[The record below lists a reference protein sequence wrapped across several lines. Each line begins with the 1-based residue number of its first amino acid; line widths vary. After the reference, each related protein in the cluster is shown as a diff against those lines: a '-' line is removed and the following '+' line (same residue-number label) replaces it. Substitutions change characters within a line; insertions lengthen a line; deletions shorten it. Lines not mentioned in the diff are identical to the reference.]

1 MSLDIKTSLSTQGYA
16 IYKYK
21 FTENELDEIKNDLTI
36 KPFTCPGYGNEEDVT
51 PYKLYKENADKLY
64 IPWFYGRNKFGIPDI
79 NKRPEPESI
88 SIEWSAER
96 SMRPYQKDIIKK
108 YLDEAKEIGGG
119 IISVGCGR
127 GKCLAEG
134 TIIPLFGGNSKKVEE
149 LVIGDLLIG
158 DDGSSRRIISL
169 GSGISEMYEI
179 SPLDTSFD
187 YDLDKNLD
195 KNFIPY
201 TVNEDH
207 ILTLSRDIKNCNDTF
222 SCITIDIPIKDFMLL
237 PPEIQDIYRGIKT
250 PLKYICSDYI
260 NSNNRNPNNKNSN
273 YNFKK
278 INFNIF
284 CESELENFEA
294 YNIGYELA
302 KIIYKQKTFNISKF
316 IDYIKSKI
324 CICNIKYNVDLYLG
338 FMKYFYDKVDVRQY
352 IPINENNINF
362 KITYTPFY
370 PYIIPINENNKN
382 FGIIE
387 IILKSIG
394 ILYTYTFSKSK
405 TEISSNDVNIKYI
418 SVLYDEYNIA
428 IKKPIKI
435 TPKGQ
440 GKYYGFE
447 LETNS
452 NGRFILSDR
461 TITHNTVM
469 GLKIAQELG
478 VKTLILIHKDFL
490 KNQWEE
496 RIKEYLP
503 EARIGYIQGKTLD
516 IHRKDIVLAMIQSL
530 SDPRKDKDYPANL
543 FESFGL
549 VIADE
554 CHHLAARQ
562 FCRSLA
568 KYPFKYTLG
577 LSATPDRADGLTR
590 VFKHFLGD
598 IVYKDTEIKKTAEDI
613 ALEHIPDSTVEIYIY
628 KNNGN
633 VKYSKEELNYKKKAD
648 IVKMKSNVAN
658 CKERTEFIL
667 SFLPRLILEGRTIL
681 ILSCRRAHIDQIE
694 TMINDM
700 KIPECTVGQYVGGMK
715 QEHLDISASK
725 RVIVAT
731 YDMAEEAFDCKTLN
745 TLIYATP
752 HKNIKQAVGRI
763 LREEKKKRKLIPL
776 IIDVQEVFSTF
787 KGWNKLRETYYK
799 KAGYPMKI
807 YEAYVKTVCGKPSKP
822 EIKFIR
828 NLVYKNTKKCKA
840 KNDGVDDVQDL
851 ENPVRTSDA
860 DDADDADDDKNTVI
874 DF

>member
-1 MSLDIKTSLSTQGYA
+1 MSLNLVVDLDIKTSLSSQGYA
-16 IYKYK
+16 IYKNK
-21 FTENELDEIKNDLTI
+21 ITLVELKVIQNDLTI
-36 KPFTCPGYGNEEDVT
+36 IPFVCPGYGSEEDT
-51 PYKLYKENADKLY
+51 PYKIYKENVEKIYVPYHYGVNNFGKPHKIKL
-64 IPWFYGRNKFGIPDI
+64 
-79 NKRPEPESI
+79 PEPEAI
-88 SIEWSAER
+88 NITFSIERA
-96 SMRPYQKDIIKK
+96 MRPYQKDIIKT
-108 YLDEAKEIGGG
+108 YLDKAKEIGGG

-127 GKCLAEG
+127 GKCLAKG
-134 TIIPLFGGNSKKVEE
+134 TMIPLSNGNSKKVED
-149 LVIGDLLIG
+149 LVIGDN
-158 DDGSSRRIISL
+158 IINDHYTNDIYYEQSILSL

-179 SPLDTSFD
+179 SPDYTIENKDSILGQELNNNISSFT
-187 YDLDKNLD
+187 
-195 KNFIPY
+195 PY

-207 ILTLSRDIKNCNDTF
+207 ILTLSKTISKYNKISTIKV
-222 SCITIDIPIKDFMLL
+222 DIPIKDFMAL
-237 PPEIQDIYRGIKT
+237 PVEIQDTYRN
-250 PLKYICSDYI
+250 I
-260 NSNNRNPNNKNSN
+260 NSP
-273 YNFKK
+273 F
-278 INFNIF
+278 
-284 CESELENFEA
+284 
-294 YNIGYELA
+294 
-302 KIIYKQKTFNISKF
+302 
-316 IDYIKSKI
+316 
-324 CICNIKYNVDLYLG
+324 
-338 FMKYFYDKVDVRQY
+338 
-352 IPINENNINF
+352 NNINSVSANNIYHHDEYLTFSDIDFNDFGILNKIEPYDFGHKFALTILKNKIYNISQFTEYIQTKINKF
-362 KITYTPFY
+362 KYFCNFYNGFINCMHTKYNRKVENQSEYPFILPISETNNSFNIIQFILKNIGITY
-370 PYIIPINENNKN
+370 
-382 FGIIE
+382 
-387 IILKSIG
+387 S
-394 ILYTYTFSKSK
+394 LYTIK
-405 TEISSNDVNIKYI
+405 NIKYI
-418 SVLYDEYNIA
+418 KILYDERIVSVK
-428 IKKPIKI
+428 IPIKI
-435 TPKGQ
+435 THKGQ
-440 GKYYGFE
+440 GEYYGFE
-447 LETNS
+447 LGQNINGFAINYNC
-452 NGRFILSDR
+452 NGRFLLSDR

-633 VKYSKEELNYKKKAD
+633 AKYSKEELNYKKKAD

-725 RVIVAT
+725 RIIVAT

-807 YEAYVKTVCGKPSKP
+807 YEADVKTVCGKPSKP

-828 NLVYKNTKKCKA
+828 DVSNNNTKSKNCKA
-840 KNDGVDDVQDL
+840 KINEVQDL
-851 ENPVRTSDA
+851 ENLAHKA
-860 DDADDADDDKNTVI
+860 DDELLVTEL

>member
-16 IYKYK
+16 IYKAK
-21 FTENELDEIKNDLTI
+21 ITENEIENIKNDLTI

-96 SMRPYQKDIIKK
+96 SMRPYQKDIIKT
-108 YLDEAKEIGGG
+108 YLDKAKEIGGG

-127 GKCLAEG
+127 GKCLAKG
-134 TIIPLFGGNSKKVEE
+134 TMIPLFGGNSKKVEE
-149 LVIGDLLIG
+149 LVVGDFIIG
-158 DDGSSRRIISL
+158 DDGGSRRIINL
-169 GSGISEMYEI
+169 GSGIAEMFEI

-207 ILTLSRDIKNCNDTF
+207 ILTLSRDIKKNNTF
-222 SCITIDIPIKDFMLL
+222 SSITIDIPIKDFMLL
-237 PPEIQDIYRGIKT
+237 PPEIQDRYRGIKT
-250 PLKYICSDYI
+250 PLKYICSDNI
-260 NSNNRNPNNKNSN
+260 NPK

-284 CESELENFEA
+284 CEEELDNFEA
-294 YNIGYELA
+294 YNIGYKLA
-302 KIIYKQKTFNISKF
+302 KIIYKQNTFNISKF
-316 IDYIKSKI
+316 IDYIQSKI

-338 FMKYFYDKVDVRQY
+338 FMQYFYNEVDVRKNISFY
-352 IPINENNINF
+352 PYVIPINENNRNF
-362 KITYTPFY
+362 
-370 PYIIPINENNKN
+370 E
-382 FGIIE
+382 IIE

-394 ILYTYTFSKSK
+394 ILYTYTFSKSVS
-405 TEISSNDVNIKYI
+405 ELSSNENTLKYI
-418 SVLYDEYNIA
+418 TILYDEYNIA
-428 IKKPIKI
+428 IRKPIKI
-435 TPKGQ
+435 THKGQ
-440 GKYYGFE
+440 GEYYGFE

-452 NGRFILSDR
+452 NGRFILTDR

-478 VKTLILIHKDFL
+478 TKTLILIHKDFL

-598 IVYKDTEIKKTAEDI
+598 IVYKDAEIKKTAEDI

-633 VKYSKEELNYKKKAD
+633 AKYSKEELNYRKKPN

-667 SFLPRLILEGRTIL
+667 SFLPRLILEGRIIL

-694 TMINDM
+694 TMCNDM
-700 KIPECTVGQYVGGMK
+700 KIPDCTVGQYVGGMK
-715 QEHLDISASK
+715 QEHLDISSTK

-752 HKNIKQAVGRI
+752 HKSIKQAVGRI

-776 IIDVQEVFSTF
+776 IIDIQEVFSTF

-807 YEAYVKTVCGKPSKP
+807 YEADVKTVCGKPSKP
-822 EIKFIR
+822 EVKFIR
-828 NLVYKNTKKCKA
+828 NLVYKKANKCKA
-840 KNDGVDDVQDL
+840 KINEANDGN
-851 ENPVRTSDA
+851 EDA
-860 DDADDADDDKNTVI
+860 DEDADEDSN
-874 DF
+874 DFTPKGARGAEALVTELDF

>member
-1 MSLDIKTSLSTQGYA
+1 MQ
-16 IYKYK
+16 
-21 FTENELDEIKNDLTI
+21 
-36 KPFTCPGYGNEEDVT
+36 
-51 PYKLYKENADKLY
+51 
-64 IPWFYGRNKFGIPDI
+64 
-79 NKRPEPESI
+79 
-88 SIEWSAER
+88 
-96 SMRPYQKDIIKK
+96 
-108 YLDEAKEIGGG
+108 
-119 IISVGCGR
+119 
-127 GKCLAEG
+127 
-134 TIIPLFGGNSKKVEE
+134 
-149 LVIGDLLIG
+149 
-158 DDGSSRRIISL
+158 
-169 GSGISEMYEI
+169 
-179 SPLDTSFD
+179 
-187 YDLDKNLD
+187 
-195 KNFIPY
+195 
-201 TVNEDH
+201 
-207 ILTLSRDIKNCNDTF
+207 
-222 SCITIDIPIKDFMLL
+222 
-237 PPEIQDIYRGIKT
+237 
-250 PLKYICSDYI
+250 
-260 NSNNRNPNNKNSN
+260 
-273 YNFKK
+273 
-278 INFNIF
+278 
-284 CESELENFEA
+284 
-294 YNIGYELA
+294 
-302 KIIYKQKTFNISKF
+302 
-316 IDYIKSKI
+316 
-324 CICNIKYNVDLYLG
+324 
-338 FMKYFYDKVDVRQY
+338 YFYNEVDVRQ
-352 IPINENNINF
+352 NTDF
-362 KITYTPFY
+362 SSFY
-370 PYIIPINENNKN
+370 PYLIPINENNKN

-394 ILYTYTFSKSK
+394 ILYTYTFSKSES
-405 TEISSNDVNIKYI
+405 EISTNDVNIKYI

-435 TPKGQ
+435 TPKEQ
-440 GKYYGFE
+440 GEYYGFE

-469 GLKIAQELG
+469 GLKIAKELG

-503 EARIGYIQGKTLD
+503 DARIGYIQGKTLD

-577 LSATPDRADGLTR
+577 LSATPDRADGLAR

-598 IVYKDTEIKKTAEDI
+598 IVYKDAEIKKTAEDI

-633 VKYSKEELNYKKKAD
+633 AKYSKEELNYKKKPN

-694 TMINDM
+694 TMCNDM
-700 KIPECTVGQYVGGMK
+700 KISDCTVGQYVGGMK
-715 QEHLDISASK
+715 QEHLDVSATK

-752 HKNIKQAVGRI
+752 HKSIKQAVGRI

-807 YEAYVKTVCGKPSKP
+807 YEADVKTVCGKPSKP
-822 EIKFIR
+822 EVKFIR
-828 NLVYKNTKKCKA
+828 DLVYKKAKNCKA
-840 KNDGVDDVQDL
+840 KINEDEDDVQYL
-851 ENPVRTSDA
+851 ENLARKAEDEPLVTEL
-860 DDADDADDDKNTVI
+860 

>member
-16 IYKYK
+16 IYKSK
-21 FTENELDEIKNDLTI
+21 ITEDEIEDIKTELTI
-36 KPFTCPGYGNEEDVT
+36 KPFSCPGYGNEEDVV

-64 IPWFYGRNKFGIPDI
+64 IPWFYGRNKFGAPQVI
-79 NKRPEPESI
+79 KRLEPESI

-96 SMRPYQKDIIKK
+96 SMRPYQKDIIKT
-108 YLDEAKEIGGG
+108 YLDKAKEIGGG

-127 GKCLAEG
+127 GKCLAKG
-134 TIIPLFGGNSKKVEE
+134 TMIPLFGGNSKKVEE

-158 DDGSSRRIISL
+158 DDGGSRRIISL
-169 GSGISEMYEI
+169 GSGIAEMFEI

-207 ILTLSRDIKNCNDTF
+207 ILTLSRDIKKNNTF
-222 SCITIDIPIKDFMLL
+222 SSITIDIPIKDFMLL
-237 PPEIQDIYRGIKT
+237 PPEIQDRYRGIKT
-250 PLKYICSDYI
+250 PLKYICSVYI
-260 NSNNRNPNNKNSN
+260 NSS

-278 INFNIF
+278 INCNIF
-284 CESELENFEA
+284 YTEELDNFEA

-338 FMKYFYDKVDVRQY
+338 FMQYFYNEVDVRKNISFY
-352 IPINENNINF
+352 PYVIPINENNRNF
-362 KITYTPFY
+362 
-370 PYIIPINENNKN
+370 E
-382 FGIIE
+382 IIE

-394 ILYTYTFSKSK
+394 ILYTYTFSKSVS
-405 TEISSNDVNIKYI
+405 ELSSNENTLKYI
-418 SVLYDEYNIA
+418 TILYDEYNIA
-428 IKKPIKI
+428 IRKPIKI
-435 TPKGQ
+435 THKGQ
-440 GKYYGFE
+440 GEYYGFE

-452 NGRFILSDR
+452 NGRFILTDR

-478 VKTLILIHKDFL
+478 TKTLILIHKDFL

-598 IVYKDTEIKKTAEDI
+598 IVYKDAEIKKTAEDI

-633 VKYSKEELNYKKKAD
+633 AKYSKEELNYRKKPN

-667 SFLPRLILEGRTIL
+667 SFLPRLILEGRIIL

-694 TMINDM
+694 TMCNDM
-700 KIPECTVGQYVGGMK
+700 KIPDCTVGQYVGGMK
-715 QEHLDISASK
+715 QEHLDISSTK

-752 HKNIKQAVGRI
+752 HKSIKQAVGRI

-776 IIDVQEVFSTF
+776 IIDIQEVFSTF

-807 YEAYVKTVCGKPSKP
+807 YEADVKTVCGKPSKP
-822 EIKFIR
+822 EVKFIR
-828 NLVYKNTKKCKA
+828 NLVYKKANKCKA
-840 KNDGVDDVQDL
+840 KINEANDGN
-851 ENPVRTSDA
+851 EDA
-860 DDADDADDDKNTVI
+860 DEDADEDSN
-874 DF
+874 DFTPKGARGAEALVTELDF

>member
-16 IYKYK
+16 IYKCK

-51 PYKLYKENADKLY
+51 PYKLYKENADKIY

-96 SMRPYQKDIIKK
+96 SMRPYQKDIIKT
-108 YLDEAKEIGGG
+108 YLDKAKEIGGG

-127 GKCLAEG
+127 GKCLAKG
-134 TIIPLFGGNSKKVEE
+134 TMIPLSNGNSKKVED
-149 LVIGDLLIG
+149 LVIGDN
-158 DDGSSRRIISL
+158 IINDHYTNDIYYEQSILSL

-179 SPLDTSFD
+179 SPDYTIENKDSILGQELNNNISSFT
-187 YDLDKNLD
+187 
-195 KNFIPY
+195 PY

-207 ILTLSRDIKNCNDTF
+207 ILTLSKTISKYNKISTIKV
-222 SCITIDIPIKDFMLL
+222 DIPIKDFMAL
-237 PPEIQDIYRGIKT
+237 PVEIQDTYRN
-250 PLKYICSDYI
+250 I
-260 NSNNRNPNNKNSN
+260 NSP
-273 YNFKK
+273 F
-278 INFNIF
+278 
-284 CESELENFEA
+284 
-294 YNIGYELA
+294 
-302 KIIYKQKTFNISKF
+302 
-316 IDYIKSKI
+316 
-324 CICNIKYNVDLYLG
+324 
-338 FMKYFYDKVDVRQY
+338 
-352 IPINENNINF
+352 NNINSVSANNIYHHDEYLTFSDIDFNDFGILNKIEPYDFGHKFALTILKNKIYNISQFTEYIQTKINKF
-362 KITYTPFY
+362 KYFCNFYNGFINCMHTKYNRKVENQSEYPFILPISETNNSFNIIQFILKNIGITY
-370 PYIIPINENNKN
+370 
-382 FGIIE
+382 
-387 IILKSIG
+387 S
-394 ILYTYTFSKSK
+394 LYTIK
-405 TEISSNDVNIKYI
+405 NIKYI
-418 SVLYDEYNIA
+418 KILYDERIVSVK
-428 IKKPIKI
+428 IPIKI
-435 TPKGQ
+435 THKGQ
-440 GKYYGFE
+440 GEYYGFE
-447 LETNS
+447 LGQNINGFAINYNC
-452 NGRFILSDR
+452 NGRFLLSDR

-633 VKYSKEELNYKKKAD
+633 AKYSKEELNYKKKAD

-725 RVIVAT
+725 RIIVAT

-807 YEAYVKTVCGKPSKP
+807 YEADVKTVCGKPSKP

-828 NLVYKNTKKCKA
+828 DVSNNNTKSKNCKA
-840 KNDGVDDVQDL
+840 KINEVQDL
-851 ENPVRTSDA
+851 ENLAHKA
-860 DDADDADDDKNTVI
+860 DDELLVTEL